1 MQGKLILKNSDQEVV
16 LTFKEN
22 DKIIIGRNKRC
33 NLIVN
38 DTKIS
43 SMHCQIDVSGEGCRF
58 VDLGSTNGSYVNGN
72 KTSSATLYNN
82 DVIRL
87 GNAEIAIEFTVD
99 KDKSLK
105 KKLLNSEI
113 TETWSENDLPA
124 EEVEY
129 IYNYRLLKTIN
140 DFGQGEN
147 YQAEH
152 KTRYDIVALRKLP
165 VSSSTNSFEKFAK
178 STEFFKSLDS
188 ARIIKTLDIFEEN
201 GVPIIVTEYIQGCT
215 LEMWLEKKQRLSLS
229 RSLKIAAYIAS
240 GIEYLHRF
248 HISGICLC
256 PHHIIVEELTK
267 RTKIFDISCASF
279 LRQSGYD
286 THALD
291 VAVQKYYPKP
301 LEDAQDDMYVLGTL
315 LFFLLTGES
324 PIQHS
329 SPQEYLEQKRS
340 VPPAILQLVVDYL
353 QKPREQKI
361 KRFYQ
366 TVTKTFHNLKRK
378 ER

>member
-43 SMHCQIDVSGEGCRF
+43 SMHCQIDVSGVGCRF

-72 KTSSATLYNN
+72 KTSTAALQNN
-82 DVIRL
+82 DIIRL
-87 GNAEIAIEFTVD
+87 GNAEIAIEFSID
-99 KDKSLK
+99 KDSIK

-113 TETWSENDLPA
+113 TETWSENELPV
-124 EEVEY
+124 EEAEY
-129 IYNYRLLKTIN
+129 IYNYRLLKKID

-152 KTRYDIVALRKLP
+152 KTRHDIVALRKLP
-165 VSSSTNSFEKFAK
+165 VASSSTAFEKFA
-178 STEFFKSLDS
+178 ENIHFLKSLDS

-215 LEMWLEKKQRLSLS
+215 LDMWLEKKQRLSLS

-248 HISGICLC
+248 HISGIRLC
-256 PHHIIVEELTK
+256 PQHIIVEELTK
-267 RTKIFDISCASF
+267 RTKIFDISSAFF
-279 LRQSGYD
+279 LQKSGFD

-291 VAVQKYYPKP
+291 VAIQKYYPKP
-301 LEDAQDDMYVLGTL
+301 LQSTQDDMYVLGTL
-315 LFFLLTGES
+315 LFFLLAGES
-324 PIQHS
+324 PLQHS
-329 SPQEYLEQKRS
+329 SPKKYLEQKRS
-340 VPPAILQLVVDYL
+340 VPPAILQLVADYL
-353 QKPREQKI
+353 QKPQEQNV